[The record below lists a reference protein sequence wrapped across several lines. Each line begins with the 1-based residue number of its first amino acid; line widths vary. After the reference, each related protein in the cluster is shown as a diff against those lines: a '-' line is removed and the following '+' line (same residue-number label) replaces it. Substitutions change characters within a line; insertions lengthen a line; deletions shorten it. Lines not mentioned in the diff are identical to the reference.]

1 MACCHISKIFF
12 GGHGLPGMQLL
23 VRLENFLVSGQ
34 DQLVML
40 QNGLVCALDVG
51 TKDAEFGSC
60 IRLGP
65 PKFAC
70 GQLHQL
76 RPWTTGSGA

>member
-1 MACCHISKIFF
+1 MACCHISKSGVHF
-12 GGHGLPGMQLL
+12 L
-23 VRLENFLVSGQ
+23 VRLDNFLVSGQ

-60 IRLGP
+60 IPLGP
-65 PKFAC
+65 PNLLA
-70 GQLHQL
+70 
-76 RPWTTGSGA
+76 GSSIS